1 MNQYVI
7 DALWNAA
14 QLALDAKDIEG
25 IKSVIAQLEC
35 GSVSVPATT
44 PQKAIQGNDKSIAK
58 SMCALFESHQCFE
71 RFLESPNVSPD
82 DFTTKRF
89 REFLEAE
96 GQLEAV
102 KKSIVDECKHRVG
115 HVMEEYSNIK
125 SEYYKNITRLK
136 TRGHYTKNEYILDL
150 PLAA

>member
-25 IKSVIAQLEC
+25 IKSVIAQIESN
-35 GSVSVPATT
+35 GSLPDDPTQPVLWYASNNT
-44 PQKAIQGNDKSIAK
+44 AK
-58 SMCALFESHQCFE
+58 KICALLEKQQCFE
-71 RFLESPNVSPD
+71 RFMEKPD
-82 DFTTKRF
+82 INPADFTTRQF

-96 GQLEAV
+96 GQIKTMKTVVE
-102 KKSIVDECKHRVG
+102 ECKHRVG
-115 HVMEEYSNIK
+115 HVMEQYSNPK

-136 TRGHYTKNEYILDL
+136 TRGHYTKNQNYLGI
-150 PLAA
+150 PLVH